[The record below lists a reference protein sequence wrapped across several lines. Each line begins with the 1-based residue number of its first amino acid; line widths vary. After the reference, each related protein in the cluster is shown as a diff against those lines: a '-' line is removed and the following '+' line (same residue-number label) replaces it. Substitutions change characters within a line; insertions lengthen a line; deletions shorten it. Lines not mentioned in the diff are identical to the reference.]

1 MRVMQ
6 FDRHGGPEVLV
17 AADVAR
23 PEPGAG
29 AVRIRAEAISVGYAQ
44 TQMRRDV
51 FPAPMWR
58 PVFPVVLGGD
68 VVGRVTAIG
77 DGVTGVRIG
86 DRVGAF
92 TLHGAY
98 AEEVVVDATTLVPV
112 PDALDAAEAAVLPGT
127 GLIAGGVL
135 RTALL
140 RKGDTVLVHAAA
152 GGIGH
157 LAVQL
162 AKAAGAGLVVATA
175 GSASKRDFARSLGA
189 DVAVDYTRTDWADEV
204 RSATG
209 GRGVDVVLESIGGDV
224 VEQGLDLLA
233 PGGRL
238 VFFGSSAAELAVPT
252 VPLMKLIGLRYVTG
266 FALSAWRGSRPDE
279 YRDVLDDLTS
289 RLLDGRLRSTVH
301 ARLPLSGAA
310 EAHELVE
317 SRAHPGRVVLVP
329 GLD

>member
-1 MRVMQ
+1 MRVMR
-6 FDRHGGPEVLV
+6 FDGYGGPEVLV
-17 AADVAR
+17 EADAPV
-23 PEPGAG
+23 PEPGPG
-29 AVRIRAEAISVGYAQ
+29 QVRIRAEAISVGYAQ
-44 TQMRRDV
+44 TQMRRNV

-68 VVGRVTAIG
+68 VVGRITAVG
-77 DGVTGVRIG
+77 DGVTGAGVG

-92 TLHGAY
+92 TLYGAY
-98 AEEVVVDATTLVPV
+98 AEEVVVDAATLVAV
-112 PDALDAAEAAVLPGT
+112 PEALDAAEAAVLPGT

-135 RTALL
+135 RTAML
-140 RKGDTVLVHAAA
+140 RKDETVLVHAAA

-175 GSASKRDFARSLGA
+175 GSPGKRDFARSLGA
-189 DVAVDYTRTDWADEV
+189 DVAVDYTRDDWADEI
-204 RSATG
+204 RAATG
-209 GRGVDVVLESIGGDV
+209 GRGVDVVLESIGGNI
-224 VEQGLDLLA
+224 VEQGVDLLA

-266 FALSAWRGSRPDE
+266 FALSAWRNSRPDE
-279 YRDVLDDLTS
+279 YREVLGELTDQ
-289 RLLDGRLRSTVH
+289 LLDGRLRSAVH
-301 ARLPLSGAA
+301 ARLPLS
-310 EAHELVE
+310 EAGRAHALVE

-329 GLD
+329 